1 MLEAAFHLA
10 LEQQPQVLSVSE
22 GVEALLGYKP
32 EDFLTS
38 KVSLPGRIHPN
49 DSDIAEPLF
58 SPSLY
63 AECGIFN
70 IRIRHADG
78 QIRCIRGRGAK
89 KVDPDGAV
97 QLHLTLQDAKSLKV
111 ERADLHASLSL
122 KSVMESVDECVYF
135 KDRNH
140 VLTEANLNARMAF
153 SGSAGQPPDLVGLT
167 DYDLLAEP
175 DADASY
181 ELEKQIFDGMPLAH
195 EVKEFAGKDGKK
207 TWTDIRKYPVKD
219 SGGEIIGL
227 FGIAR
232 DITDSVLADKA
243 LRESRE
249 LLQLFVRHAPVAL
262 AMFDRDMRYLAAS
275 RRWLEDYSLEG
286 REVIGQ
292 SHYEILPEIP
302 EHWRDVHRRAQ
313 AGETIQ
319 NQEERLS
326 KADGSIQ
333 WVRRELRPWL
343 TAGGA
348 IGGII
353 IFAEDVT
360 LRKQAE
366 NRLHFAAS
374 IFNHASEGIMVT
386 DARGTILEV
395 NESFTRITGYTR
407 DEVVGRNPR
416 ILNSGRQSKEFYERM
431 WRDLVEKG
439 KWSGEIWNRA
449 KNGRVYAEMLTISA
463 LRDASG
469 NPQQYVALFSDATL
483 IKEQEQILEHV
494 TNYDQLTG
502 LPNRALLGQRLQQAI
517 AAAGRKGR
525 SLAVA
530 CLDLDDFRAVN
541 ERLGH
546 EAGNR
551 LLSAVARRMKL
562 ALRADDTLARL
573 GGDGFAV
580 VLSDLDQH
588 GDGEQA
594 LTRLMKSASE
604 PIQLED
610 LVVQLSASAGV
621 AFFPQADDVDA
632 DQLLR
637 QSDQAMY
644 QAKLEGKNRY
654 HIFDPRL
661 DRTVRGHH
669 EDLERIRLAL
679 EAKEFVLYYQPKVN
693 MCTGKVLGAEALI
706 RWQHPQLGL
715 LLPGVFLPVLEE
727 HPLAIELGE
736 WVIDTALVQMERWRA
751 GGLDIPVSVN
761 VGAQQLQQEN
771 FVDRLSA
778 LLAAHPAVLPSS
790 LELEVLESS
799 ALQDVAKVAQ
809 VIAACDRMGVSF
821 ALDDF
826 GTGYSTLTYLRRLPA
841 RVLKIDQS
849 FVRDMLEDPEDL
861 TILEGVLG
869 LATAFRRQVV
879 AEGVESLEH
888 GLMLLRMG
896 CPAAQ
901 GYGIAR
907 PMPADDLPSWTEG
920 WRPPAQWAGVTP
932 FDAADRPLLYAAVE
946 HRAWIV
952 GIEAFL
958 EGRRHT
964 PPAWAARQCQFG
976 LWLRGGGL
984 TVHGGLL
991 GLQRIEALH
1000 RSIHAFAAE
1009 ILALDAQGQ
1018 KQEAIG
1024 RIPALVTLRDSLF
1037 DKLNDLIREI

>member
-10 LEQQPQVLSVSE
+10 LKERPQVLSVSE

-38 KVSLPGRIHPN
+38 RVLLSGRIHPN
-49 DSDIAEPLF
+49 DFDIAEPLF
-58 SPSLY
+58 SPSLR
-63 AECGIFN
+63 AGCGVFN

-78 QIRCIRGRGAK
+78 RIRCIRCRCAK
-89 KVDPDGAV
+89 EVALGGAV
-97 QLHLTLQDAKSLKV
+97 HLHLTLEDARSLKV

-140 VLTEANLNARMAF
+140 VLTEANRNARVAF
-153 SGSAGQPPDLVGLT
+153 SGSVGQPPDLVGLT
-167 DYDLLAEP
+167 DYDLFTEP
-175 DADASY
+175 EADESY
-181 ELEKQIFDGMPLAH
+181 ELEKQILAGMPMAH
-195 EVKEFAGKDGKK
+195 DVKESTGKAGKK
-207 TWTDIRKYPVKD
+207 TWTDIRKYPVKG
-219 SGGEIIGL
+219 SRGEIIGL
-227 FGIAR
+227 FGITR
-232 DITDSVLADKA
+232 DITDSVLANRA

-249 LLQLFVRHAPVAL
+249 LLQLFIRHAPVAL
-262 AMFDRDMRYLAAS
+262 AMFDRGMRYLAAS
-275 RRWLEDYSLEG
+275 RRWLEDYRLMG

-302 EHWRDVHRRAQ
+302 EHWRDAHRRAQ

-319 NQEERLS
+319 NQEECLQRP
-326 KADGSIQ
+326 DGSIQ

-343 TAGGA
+343 TGEGA

-353 IFAEDVT
+353 VFSEEVT
-360 LRKQAE
+360 QRKQAE
-366 NRLHFAAS
+366 NRLHLAAS
-374 IFNHASEGIMVT
+374 VFTNATEGIMIT

-395 NESFTRITGYTR
+395 NDSFTRITGYTR
-407 DEVVGRNPR
+407 DEVLGRNPR
-416 ILNSGRQSKEFYERM
+416 ILNSGRQSNEFYEQM

-439 KWSGEIWNRA
+439 QWSGEIWNRA
-449 KNGRVYAEMLTISA
+449 KDGRVYAETLTISA
-463 LRDASG
+463 LRDGSG

-483 IKEQEQILEHV
+483 IKEQEQILEHI

-517 AAAGRKGR
+517 AEAGRTGR
-525 SLAVA
+525 SLAVV
-530 CLDLDDFRAVN
+530 CLDLDDFKAVN
-541 ERLGH
+541 DRLGQ
-546 EAGNR
+546 EVGDR
-551 LLSAVARRMKL
+551 VLSAVAKRMKL
-562 ALRADDTLARL
+562 TLRADDTLARL
-573 GGDGFAV
+573 GGDGFAA
-580 VLSDLDQH
+580 VLSGPDDN

-594 LTRLMKSASE
+594 VTRLMKSASE
-604 PIQLED
+604 PMQLD
-610 LVVQLSASAGV
+610 GLDVQLSASAGV
-621 AFFPQADDVDA
+621 AFFPQADNVDA

-637 QSDQAMY
+637 QADQAMY

-654 HIFDPRL
+654 HVFDPRL

-693 MCTGKVLGAEALI
+693 MCNGKVLGAEALI
-706 RWQHPQLGL
+706 RWQHPQRGL
-715 LLPGVFLPVLEE
+715 LLPGMFLPVLEE

-736 WVIDTALVQMERWRA
+736 WVIDSALAQMERWRA

-761 VGAQQLQQEN
+761 VGAHQLQQEN
-771 FVDRLSA
+771 FVDRLGT
-778 LLAAHPAVLPSS
+778 LLAAHPAVSPSS

-799 ALQDVAKVAQ
+799 ALQDVAQVAQ
-809 VIAACDRMGVSF
+809 VIAACDRIGVSF

-826 GTGYSTLTYLRRLPA
+826 GTGYSTLTHLRRLPA

-849 FVRDMLEDPEDL
+849 FVRDMLEDPEDM

-896 CPAAQ
+896 CSAAQ

-907 PMPADDLPSWTEG
+907 PMPADDLPGWAEG

-946 HRAWIV
+946 HRSWIV

-958 EGRRHT
+958 HGMRHT
-964 PPAWAARQCQFG
+964 PPGWAARQCQFG

-1009 ILALDAQGQ
+1009 ILALDAEGQ
-1018 KQEAIG
+1018 KQEAIA